1 VSCDIQLTHLG
12 GPRPT
17 RYHAV
22 VPVIDSHT
30 HIFAPWQI
38 ANRETLCANDRAF
51 GELYATPKAALA
63 SDSEL
68 MTALYEASIDKAVAA
83 GFAFTHER
91 DIAQQNEYILHVA
104 RNNERII
111 PLATLNPAILGWQP
125 AAQAALSAGAR
136 GFGELRPHN
145 QGWDPLGPHG
155 RALCGLAQ
163 DAHALL
169 LWHVSEPIGHDYPGK
184 RGGISA
190 VELYELATAFPAVR
204 MIAAHLG
211 GGLSFFLHMPEV
223 RKALGNVYFDT
234 AASPLLYDEQSVT
247 QLVALA
253 EPGRVLFGSDYPL
266 LSPRR
271 QLQRITALLPAD
283 VAQAVC
289 GGNADNLLSDLH
301 NA

>member
-1 VSCDIQLTHLG
+1 
-12 GPRPT
+12 
-17 RYHAV
+17 

-38 ANRETLCANDRAF
+38 ANRAALCASDAAF
-51 GELYATPKAALA
+51 AELYADPKAALA

-68 MTALYEASIDKAVAA
+68 LSALYEAGIDSAIAA

-91 DIAQQNEYILHVA
+91 DITQQNEYILHVA
-104 RNNERII
+104 ARNASII
-111 PLATLNPAILGWQP
+111 PLATVNPAILGWQP
-125 AAQAALSAGAR
+125 AARAALDGGAR

-155 RALCGLAQ
+155 RALCALATE
-163 DAHALL
+163 ANAIL
-169 LWHVSEPIGHDYPGK
+169 LWHVSEPIGHAYPGK
-184 RGGISA
+184 RGGISPI
-190 VELYELATAFPAVR
+190 ELYELAAAFPSVR

-223 RKALGNVYFDT
+223 RKALSNVYFDT

-253 EPGRVLFGSDYPL
+253 EPGHVLFGSDYPL

-271 QLQRITALLPAD
+271 QLQRLTALLPAD
-283 VAQAVC
+283 VAHAVC
-289 GGNADNLLSDLH
+289 GGNADKLLSDLRKE
-301 NA
+301 